1 MTHVTVVAIYEFLTW
16 SKKTR
21 KTGTSLIDRT
31 DQGGYVSPALKKAFR
46 LGSHIKKR
54 RRPTKEI

>member
-1 MTHVTVVAIYEFLTW
+1 
-16 SKKTR
+16 
-21 KTGTSLIDRT
+21 LIDRT